1 MLILIK
7 RCLKKFNFKIIIFI
21 IKFYYWVHLINN
33 ICTKFHTVILKLLR
47 HYNNIAYKHI
57 IFIIVLNNT

>member
-47 HYNNIAYKHI
+47 HITI
-57 IFIIVLNNT
+57 ILLISILYL